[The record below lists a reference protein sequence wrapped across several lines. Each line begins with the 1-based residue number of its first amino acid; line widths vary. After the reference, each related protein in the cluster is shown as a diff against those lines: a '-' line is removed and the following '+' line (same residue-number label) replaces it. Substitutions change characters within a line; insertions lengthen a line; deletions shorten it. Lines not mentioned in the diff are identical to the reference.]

1 MRIWI
6 NFRGKYKNVDNRV
19 RMRYFTVSFYIG
31 ELEHSKSL
39 SFQGARTW
47 HLFPDVNGIVSIT
60 MQLLFNIHTVKNY
73 RTIEK

>member
-1 MRIWI
+1 M
-6 NFRGKYKNVDNRV
+6 DNEG

-47 HLFPDVNGIVSIT
+47 HLFLDVNGIVSIT
-60 MQLLFNIHTVKNY
+60 MQLLFNVHTVKNN
-73 RTIEK
+73 RTVEK